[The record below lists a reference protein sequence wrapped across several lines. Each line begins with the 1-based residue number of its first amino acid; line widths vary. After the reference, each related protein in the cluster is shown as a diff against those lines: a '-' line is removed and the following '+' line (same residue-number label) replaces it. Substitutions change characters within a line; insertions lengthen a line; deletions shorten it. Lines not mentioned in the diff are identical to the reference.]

1 MAERAAPV
9 NLRSDNVAGVAPQV
23 MAALVAANHGTD
35 ASYGADR
42 TTAALQEQFSDLFGT
57 RCFVHPVA
65 TGTAANALALALLSP
80 PYGAIYCS
88 GTGHIDES
96 ECGAG
101 EFFTG
106 GAKIVPLDPDQGK
119 LPVASLETALAAAGV
134 GNTSRVQP
142 AVLSLTQATERGT
155 VYSLDELRALTELA
169 RRHGMRVHMDG
180 ARFANAVVHLGCSP
194 AEMTWRLGIDVL
206 SFGATKNGTMLAEAI
221 VVFDEALIDPL
232 RFRARR
238 AGQGFSKMRFM
249 SAQLEAYIKEDLW
262 LVLAANANAMARQI
276 AQGLEAIP
284 GVEILY
290 PVQIN
295 EIFARLPRRLLDA
308 LVADGFGLYD
318 RGAGEVR
325 MVTAFNT
332 TANQVD
338 SILAAARNYR

>member
-1 MAERAAPV
+1 MAERNAPV
-9 NLRSDNVAGVAPQV
+9 NLRSDNVAGVAHQV
-23 MAALVAANHGTD
+23 MDALVAANDGTD

-42 TTAALQEQFSDLFGT
+42 TTAALQERFSALFET

-88 GTGHIDES
+88 RTGHIDDS

-106 GAKIVPLDPDQGK
+106 GAKIVPLDHDQGK
-119 LPVASLETALAAAGV
+119 LPLAALEAALAQAGV

-142 AVLSLTQATERGT
+142 AVLNLTQATERGT
-155 VYSLDELRALTELA
+155 VYGQDELQALIAVA
-169 RRHGMRVHMDG
+169 RRHGLSVHLDG
-180 ARFANAVVHLGCSP
+180 ARFANALAHLGCSP
-194 AEMTWRLGIDVL
+194 AELTWKLGVDVL
-206 SFGATKNGTMLAEAI
+206 SFGATKNGTMLAEGL
-221 VVFDEALIDPL
+221 VVFDETLIDPL

-249 SAQLEAYIKEDLW
+249 SVQLEAYIRNGLW
-262 LVLAANANAMARQI
+262 LDLAAHANAMARRL
-276 AQGLEAIP
+276 AAGLEAVP
-284 GVEILY
+284 GIEILY

-295 EIFARLPRRLLDA
+295 EIFARLPQHLIDR
-308 LVADGFGLYD
+308 LVAEGFGLYE

-325 MVTAFNT
+325 LVTAFNT
-332 TANQVD
+332 TAEQID
-338 SILAAARNYR
+338 GLLAAVHRHA